1 MKKGAKIAIAI
12 ITPVVLA
19 STIVGTVLGI
29 KNSKE
34 NTTPANPDS
43 SVTTPAQPDQ
53 PNIPNVPEQPVQPD
67 QPNTPDQP
75 IVEKTEQE
83 YMQECKNKLTSKVTA
98 ALQAKYKLAEISN
111 VKLVKMNSLNGTAY
125 FTGIHTQSG
134 LARKYLY
141 TIETSL
147 GNIVDTKYKKLSDDL
162 NDFEIANI
170 DRKNCINGAW
180 NSYDLTPSYE
190 HSVSEELYNQLCEY
204 VLGKVGLD
212 DAEVLNATEFH
223 YVSGGMMGTILTVL
237 KDNKIYTI
245 EANAHSGGAGNQ
257 EEHID
262 RMLSSSTNEIK
273 IVSEEDFKEFFTE

>member
-83 YMQECKNKLTSKVTA
+83 YMQECKEKLKTTIV
-98 ALQAKYKLAEISN
+98 N
-111 VKLVKMNSLNGTAY
+111 
-125 FTGIHTQSG
+125 G
-134 LARKYLY
+134 LAQTGR
-141 TIETSL
+141 
-147 GNIVDTKYKKLSDDL
+147 L
-162 NDFEIANI
+162 NAKI
-170 DRKNCINGAW
+170 
-180 NSYDLTPSYE
+180 NSYRVNQLTGKVYINVSYE
-190 HSVSEELYNQLCEY
+190 DSYGDRYHYFMTYETNLGDISSLTYKQVSEKMEELQLTKRIESSILQEAVSEELYNQLCEY

-212 DAEVLNATEFH
+212 GAEVLNATKFTSRGEGYF
-223 YVSGGMMGTILTVL
+223 TNLTCYTN
-237 KDNKIYTI
+237 NKIYTVK
-245 EANAHSGGAGNQ
+245 ATVNSFGSQ
-257 EEHID
+257 EDHINKLMMEG
-262 RMLSSSTNEIK
+262 RTKEIK
-273 IVSEEDFKEFFTE
+273 ITSEEDFKEFFTE

>member
-34 NTTPANPDS
+34 NTTPSNPDS

-83 YMQECKNKLTSKVTA
+83 YMQECKEKLKTTIV
-98 ALQAKYKLAEISN
+98 N
-111 VKLVKMNSLNGTAY
+111 
-125 FTGIHTQSG
+125 G
-134 LARKYLY
+134 LAQTGRLNAKINSYRVNQLTGKVYINVSYEDKYGDKY
-141 TIETSL
+141 TEFMTYETNL
-147 GNIVDTKYKKLSDDL
+147 GNISSLTYKQVSEKMEELQLTKRVASSVLQK
-162 NDFEIANI
+162 A
-170 DRKNCINGAW
+170 
-180 NSYDLTPSYE
+180 
-190 HSVSEELYNQLCEY
+190 VSEELYNQLCEY

-212 DAEVLNATEFH
+212 GAEVLNATKFTNINR
-223 YVSGGMMGTILTVL
+223 MMGTILTVY
-237 KDNKIYTI
+237 KDNKVYSVQART
-245 EANAHSGGAGNQ
+245 HSAPGSN
-257 EEHID
+257 ESHINY
-262 RMLSSSTNEIK
+262 MLASSTNEIK
-273 IVSEEDFKEFFTE
+273 ITSEEDFKEFFTE

>member
-83 YMQECKNKLTSKVTA
+83 YMQECKKKIEEIALEKLQSTSKRGKFDNINILKTNKLNGIVYLTA
-98 ALQAKYKLAEISN
+98 DKTFGGGTDTIFYELNLGKNFENSTYEQSLKTLSSISAISDTVLYIQYMIKY
-111 VKLVKMNSLNGTAY
+111 
-125 FTGIHTQSG
+125 
-134 LARKYLY
+134 
-141 TIETSL
+141 
-147 GNIVDTKYKKLSDDL
+147 
-162 NDFEIANI
+162 
-170 DRKNCINGAW
+170 
-180 NSYDLTPSYE
+180 
-190 HSVSEELYNQLCEY
+190 SVSEELYNQLCEY

-212 DAEVLNATEFH
+212 GAEVLNATEFSTNKNRM
-223 YVSGGMMGTILTVL
+223 YETTLSVF
-237 KDNKIYTI
+237 KNNKIYQVSASVI
-245 EANAHSGGAGNQ
+245 SDGSQ
-257 EEHID
+257 EDHINKLMTEG
-262 RMLSSSTNEIK
+262 RTKEIK
-273 IVSEEDFKEFFTE
+273 IISEEDFKEFFTE

>member
-98 ALQAKYKLAEISN
+98 ALQAIYTYGETTD
-111 VKLVKMNSLNGTAY
+111 VKIVKVNSLTGTVYA
-125 FTGIHTQSG
+125 TGVYHFGEPIACFYELKTTLSG
-134 LARKYLY
+134 LDKLTYEEASKQFTNL
-141 TIETSL
+141 EFNSVKKSS
-147 GNIVDTKYKKLSDDL
+147 NIK
-162 NDFEIANI
+162 E
-170 DRKNCINGAW
+170 
-180 NSYDLTPSYE
+180 
-190 HSVSEELYNQLCEY
+190 SVSEELYNQLCEY

-212 DAEVLNATEFH
+212 GAEVLNATKFH
-223 YVSGGMMGTILTVL
+223 SVSGGMRGTNLTVL

-245 EANAHSGGAGNQ
+245 EANAHSGGLGRQ
-257 EEHID
+257 EEHINY
-262 RMLSSSTNEIK
+262 MLASSTNEIK

>member
-34 NTTPANPDS
+34 NTTPSNPDS

-83 YMQECKNKLTSKVTA
+83 YMQECKEKLKTTIV
-98 ALQAKYKLAEISN
+98 N
-111 VKLVKMNSLNGTAY
+111 
-125 FTGIHTQSG
+125 G
-134 LARKYLY
+134 LAQTGR
-141 TIETSL
+141 
-147 GNIVDTKYKKLSDDL
+147 L
-162 NDFEIANI
+162 NAKI
-170 DRKNCINGAW
+170 
-180 NSYDLTPSYE
+180 NSYRVNQLTGKVYINVSYE
-190 HSVSEELYNQLCEY
+190 DTYGDKYTEFMTYETNLGDISSLTYKQVSEKMEELQLTKRVASSVLQKAVSEELYNQLCEY

-212 DAEVLNATEFH
+212 GAEVLNATKFKVNDNSMYE
-223 YVSGGMMGTILTVL
+223 TVL
-237 KDNKIYTI
+237 SVFKNNKIYQVSASVI
-245 EANAHSGGAGNQ
+245 SYGSQ
-257 EEHID
+257 EDKIND
-262 RMLSSSTNEIK
+262 MLTEGTTKKIK
-273 IVSEEDFKEFFTE
+273 ITSEEDFKEFFTE

>member
-43 SVTTPAQPDQ
+43 SVTTPVQPDQ

-98 ALQAKYKLAEISN
+98 ALQAKYTYGETTD
-111 VKLVKMNSLNGTAY
+111 VKIVKVNSLTGTVYA
-125 FTGIHTQSG
+125 TGVYHFGEPIACFYELKTTLSG
-134 LARKYLY
+134 LDKLTYEEASKQFTNLEFNSVKKSS
-141 TIETSL
+141 TIKE
-147 GNIVDTKYKKLSDDL
+147 
-162 NDFEIANI
+162 
-170 DRKNCINGAW
+170 
-180 NSYDLTPSYE
+180 
-190 HSVSEELYNQLCEY
+190 SVSEELYNQLCEY

-212 DAEVLNATEFH
+212 GAEVLNATEFKANNNSMNETTLS
-223 YVSGGMMGTILTVL
+223 VF
-237 KDNKIYTI
+237 KNNKIYQVSASVISYGSQEDHINKLMI
-245 EANAHSGGAGNQ
+245 EG
-257 EEHID
+257 
-262 RMLSSSTNEIK
+262 RTKEIK

>member
-98 ALQAKYKLAEISN
+98 ALQATYTYGETTD
-111 VKLVKMNSLNGTAY
+111 VKIVKVNSLTGTVYA
-125 FTGIHTQSG
+125 TGVYHFGEPTTCFYELKTTLSG
-134 LARKYLY
+134 LDKLTYEEASKQFTNLEFNSVKKSY
-141 TIETSL
+141 
-147 GNIVDTKYKKLSDDL
+147 NIK
-162 NDFEIANI
+162 E
-170 DRKNCINGAW
+170 
-180 NSYDLTPSYE
+180 
-190 HSVSEELYNQLCEY
+190 SVSEELYNQLCEY

-212 DAEVLNATEFH
+212 GAEVLNATKF
-223 YVSGGMMGTILTVL
+223 SNINRMMGTILTVY
-237 KDNKIYTI
+237 KDNKVYSV
-245 EANAHSGGAGNQ
+245 EARTQSAPGSNEN
-257 EEHID
+257 HINY
-262 RMLSSSTNEIK
+262 MLSSSTNEIK
-273 IVSEEDFKEFFTE
+273 IISEEDFKEFFTE

>member
-1 MKKGAKIAIAI
+1 
-12 ITPVVLA
+12 
-19 STIVGTVLGI
+19 
-29 KNSKE
+29 
-34 NTTPANPDS
+34 
-43 SVTTPAQPDQ
+43 
-53 PNIPNVPEQPVQPD
+53 
-67 QPNTPDQP
+67 
-75 IVEKTEQE
+75 
-83 YMQECKNKLTSKVTA
+83 MQECKNKLTSKVTA

-180 NSYDLTPSYE
+180 NRYDLTPSYE

-212 DAEVLNATEFH
+212 GAEVLNATEFKVNDNSMH
-223 YVSGGMMGTILTVL
+223 ETVL
-237 KDNKIYTI
+237 SVFKNNKIYQVSASVI
-245 EANAHSGGAGNQ
+245 SYGSQ
-257 EEHID
+257 EDKIND
-262 RMLSSSTNEIK
+262 MLTEGTTKKIK
-273 IVSEEDFKEFFTE
+273 ITSEEDFKEFFTE

>member
-34 NTTPANPDS
+34 KTTPANPGS

-53 PNIPNVPEQPVQPD
+53 PDVPNVPEQPVQPD

-83 YMQECKNKLTSKVTA
+83 YMQECKKKIEEIALEKLQSTTKRGTFDNIKILKTNKLNGKVYLTA
-98 ALQAKYKLAEISN
+98 DRN
-111 VKLVKMNSLNGTAY
+111 
-125 FTGIHTQSG
+125 
-134 LARKYLY
+134 
-141 TIETSL
+141 L
-147 GNIVDTKYKKLSDDL
+147 GGNVDTLFYELNLGKNFENSTYEQSLKTLSSISAISDTVLYRQYMIKD
-162 NDFEIANI
+162 
-170 DRKNCINGAW
+170 
-180 NSYDLTPSYE
+180 
-190 HSVSEELYNQLCEY
+190 SVSEELYNQLCEY

-212 DAEVLNATEFH
+212 GAEVLNATEFAPT
-223 YVSGGMMGTILTVL
+223 SGGMQGTTLTVL

-245 EANAHSGGAGNQ
+245 EASAHSGLGRQ
-257 EEHID
+257 EDHINY
-262 RMLSSSTNEIK
+262 MLASSTNEIK
-273 IVSEEDFKEFFTE
+273 IISEEDFKEFFTE

>member
-53 PNIPNVPEQPVQPD
+53 PNIPNVPEQPAQPD

-83 YMQECKNKLTSKVTA
+83 YMQECKEKLKTTIV
-98 ALQAKYKLAEISN
+98 N
-111 VKLVKMNSLNGTAY
+111 
-125 FTGIHTQSG
+125 G
-134 LARKYLY
+134 LAQTGR
-141 TIETSL
+141 
-147 GNIVDTKYKKLSDDL
+147 L
-162 NDFEIANI
+162 NAKI
-170 DRKNCINGAW
+170 
-180 NSYDLTPSYE
+180 NSYRVNQLTGKVYINVSYE
-190 HSVSEELYNQLCEY
+190 DSYGDRYIEFMTYETNLGDISSLTYKQVSEKMEELQLTNRIASSVLQEAVSEELYNQLCEY

-212 DAEVLNATEFH
+212 GAEVLNATKFKVNDNSMYE
-223 YVSGGMMGTILTVL
+223 TVL
-237 KDNKIYTI
+237 SVFKNNKIYQVSASVI
-245 EANAHSGGAGNQ
+245 SYGSQ
-257 EEHID
+257 EDKIND
-262 RMLSSSTNEIK
+262 MLTEGTTKKIK
-273 IVSEEDFKEFFTE
+273 ITSEEDFKEFFTE

>member
-34 NTTPANPDS
+34 KTTPSNPGS

-53 PNIPNVPEQPVQPD
+53 PNVPNVPEQPVQPD

-98 ALQAKYKLAEISN
+98 ALQAIYTYGETTD
-111 VKLVKMNSLNGTAY
+111 VKIVKVNSLTGTVYA
-125 FTGIHTQSG
+125 TGVYHFGEPIACFYELKTTLSG
-134 LARKYLY
+134 LDKLTYEEASKQFTNLEFNSVKKSY
-141 TIETSL
+141 
-147 GNIVDTKYKKLSDDL
+147 NIK
-162 NDFEIANI
+162 E
-170 DRKNCINGAW
+170 
-180 NSYDLTPSYE
+180 
-190 HSVSEELYNQLCEY
+190 SVSEELYNQLCEY

-212 DAEVLNATEFH
+212 GAEVLNATKFTNINR
-223 YVSGGMMGTILTVL
+223 MMGTILTVY
-237 KDNKIYTI
+237 KDNKVYSV
-245 EANAHSGGAGNQ
+245 EARTQSAPGSNEN
-257 EEHID
+257 HINY
-262 RMLSSSTNEIK
+262 MLSSSTNEIK
-273 IVSEEDFKEFFTE
+273 IISEEDFKEFFTE

>member
-53 PNIPNVPEQPVQPD
+53 PNIPNVPEQPAQPD

-83 YMQECKNKLTSKVTA
+83 YMQECKEKLKTTIV
-98 ALQAKYKLAEISN
+98 N
-111 VKLVKMNSLNGTAY
+111 
-125 FTGIHTQSG
+125 G
-134 LARKYLY
+134 LAQTGR
-141 TIETSL
+141 
-147 GNIVDTKYKKLSDDL
+147 L
-162 NDFEIANI
+162 NAKI
-170 DRKNCINGAW
+170 
-180 NSYDLTPSYE
+180 NSYRVNQLTGKVYINVSYE
-190 HSVSEELYNQLCEY
+190 DTYGDKYTEFMTYETNLGDISSLTYKQVSEKMEELQLTKRVASSVLQKAVSEELYNQLCEY

-212 DAEVLNATEFH
+212 GAEVLNATKFASQHEGYYTNLICIQDNRIYNVYANVNSFG
-223 YVSGGMMGTILTVL
+223 SQ
-237 KDNKIYTI
+237 KD
-245 EANAHSGGAGNQ
+245 
-257 EEHID
+257 HINNLMTEG
-262 RMLSSSTNEIK
+262 RTKEIK
-273 IVSEEDFKEFFTE
+273 IISEEDFKEFFTE

>member
-34 NTTPANPDS
+34 NTTPANPGS

-53 PNIPNVPEQPVQPD
+53 PDVPNVPEQPVQPD

-83 YMQECKNKLTSKVTA
+83 YMQECKAILTKRVSDKLQETYTYGETTNVKIVKVNSLTGTVYA
-98 ALQAKYKLAEISN
+98 TGIYHFGTPVNSFYKLETGLFDLHKVSYSSILELLKSFE
-111 VKLVKMNSLNGTAY
+111 
-125 FTGIHTQSG
+125 FTSVNRFTNI
-134 LARKYLY
+134 KY
-141 TIETSL
+141 
-147 GNIVDTKYKKLSDDL
+147 
-162 NDFEIANI
+162 
-170 DRKNCINGAW
+170 
-180 NSYDLTPSYE
+180 
-190 HSVSEELYNQLCEY
+190 SVSEELYNQLCEY

-212 DAEVLNATEFH
+212 GAEVLNATEFTNINR
-223 YVSGGMMGTILTVL
+223 MMGTVLTVN
-237 KDNKIYTI
+237 KAGKIYSVQARTQSAPGSN
-245 EANAHSGGAGNQ
+245 ES
-257 EEHID
+257 HINY
-262 RMLSSSTNEIK
+262 MLASSTNEIK

>member
-19 STIVGTVLGI
+19 CTIVGTVLGI

-98 ALQAKYKLAEISN
+98 ALQATYTYGETTD
-111 VKLVKMNSLNGTAY
+111 VKIVKVNSLTGTVYA
-125 FTGIHTQSG
+125 TGVYHFGEPTTCFYELKTTLSG
-134 LARKYLY
+134 LDKLTYEEASKQFTNLEFNSVKKSY
-141 TIETSL
+141 
-147 GNIVDTKYKKLSDDL
+147 NIK
-162 NDFEIANI
+162 E
-170 DRKNCINGAW
+170 
-180 NSYDLTPSYE
+180 
-190 HSVSEELYNQLCEY
+190 SVSEELYNQLCEY

-212 DAEVLNATEFH
+212 GAEVLNATVFKVNDNSMYE
-223 YVSGGMMGTILTVL
+223 TVL
-237 KDNKIYTI
+237 SVFKNNKIYQVSASVI
-245 EANAHSGGAGNQ
+245 SYGSQ
-257 EEHID
+257 EDKIND
-262 RMLSSSTNEIK
+262 MLTEGTTKEIK
-273 IVSEEDFKEFFTE
+273 ITSEEDFKEFFTE

>member
-83 YMQECKNKLTSKVTA
+83 YMQECKEKLKTTIV
-98 ALQAKYKLAEISN
+98 N
-111 VKLVKMNSLNGTAY
+111 
-125 FTGIHTQSG
+125 G
-134 LARKYLY
+134 LAQTGR
-141 TIETSL
+141 
-147 GNIVDTKYKKLSDDL
+147 L
-162 NDFEIANI
+162 NAKI
-170 DRKNCINGAW
+170 
-180 NSYDLTPSYE
+180 NSYRVNQLTGKVYINVSYE
-190 HSVSEELYNQLCEY
+190 DTYGDKYTEFMTYETNLGDISSLTYKQVSEKMEELQLTKRVASSVLQKAVSEELYNQLCEY

-212 DAEVLNATEFH
+212 GAEVLNATEF
-223 YVSGGMMGTILTVL
+223 SNINRMMGTILTVY
-237 KDNKIYTI
+237 KDNKVYSV
-245 EANAHSGGAGNQ
+245 EARTHSAPGSN
-257 EEHID
+257 ENHINY
-262 RMLSSSTNEIK
+262 MLSSSTNEIK
-273 IVSEEDFKEFFTE
+273 IISEEDFKEFFTE

>member
-83 YMQECKNKLTSKVTA
+83 YMQECKKKIEEIALEKLQSTSKRGKFDNINILKTNKLNGIVYLTA
-98 ALQAKYKLAEISN
+98 DKTFGGGTDTIFYELNLGKNFENSTYEQSLKILNSISSVSGTELITQTVLQKA
-111 VKLVKMNSLNGTAY
+111 
-125 FTGIHTQSG
+125 
-134 LARKYLY
+134 
-141 TIETSL
+141 
-147 GNIVDTKYKKLSDDL
+147 
-162 NDFEIANI
+162 
-170 DRKNCINGAW
+170 
-180 NSYDLTPSYE
+180 
-190 HSVSEELYNQLCEY
+190 VSEELYNQLCEY

-212 DAEVLNATEFH
+212 GAEVLNATEFKVNNH
-223 YVSGGMMGTILTVL
+223 SMYETVL
-237 KDNKIYTI
+237 SVLKNNKIYQVSASVI
-245 EANAHSGGAGNQ
+245 SDGSQ
-257 EEHID
+257 EDHINKLMTEG
-262 RMLSSSTNEIK
+262 RTKEIK
-273 IVSEEDFKEFFTE
+273 ITSEEDFKEFFTE

>member
-53 PNIPNVPEQPVQPD
+53 PNIPNVPEQPIQPD

-83 YMQECKNKLTSKVTA
+83 YMQECKEKLKTTIENYVLNYMGRGSVKCNTYKLNELDGKIYTSIDYTYRNNTVTYFYTMNTNLNDLNKSTYEETSK
-98 ALQAKYKLAEISN
+98 
-111 VKLVKMNSLNGTAY
+111 SLES
-125 FTGIHTQSG
+125 I
-134 LARKYLY
+134 
-141 TIETSL
+141 
-147 GNIVDTKYKKLSDDL
+147 KLSSIIQ
-162 NDFEIANI
+162 FSNI
-170 DRKNCINGAW
+170 KN
-180 NSYDLTPSYE
+180 
-190 HSVSEELYNQLCEY
+190 SVSEELYNQLCEY

-212 DAEVLNATEFH
+212 GAEVLNATEFTNINR
-223 YVSGGMMGTILTVL
+223 MMGTILTVY
-237 KDNKIYTI
+237 KDNKVYSV
-245 EANAHSGGAGNQ
+245 EARTQSAPGSNEN
-257 EEHID
+257 HINY
-262 RMLSSSTNEIK
+262 MLASSTNEIK
-273 IVSEEDFKEFFTE
+273 IISEEDFKEFFTV

>member
-83 YMQECKNKLTSKVTA
+83 YMQECKEKLKTTIV
-98 ALQAKYKLAEISN
+98 N
-111 VKLVKMNSLNGTAY
+111 
-125 FTGIHTQSG
+125 G
-134 LARKYLY
+134 LAQTGR
-141 TIETSL
+141 
-147 GNIVDTKYKKLSDDL
+147 L
-162 NDFEIANI
+162 NAKI
-170 DRKNCINGAW
+170 
-180 NSYDLTPSYE
+180 NSYRVNQLTGKVYINVSYE
-190 HSVSEELYNQLCEY
+190 DSYGDRYIEFMTYETNLGDISSLTYKQVSEKMEELQLTKRVASSVLQKAVSEELYNQLCEY

-212 DAEVLNATEFH
+212 GAEVLNATKFSTNIKAMYETTLSVF
-223 YVSGGMMGTILTVL
+223 
-237 KDNKIYTI
+237 KNNKIYQVSASVI
-245 EANAHSGGAGNQ
+245 SSGSQ
-257 EEHID
+257 KDHINKLMTEG
-262 RMLSSSTNEIK
+262 RTKEIK
-273 IVSEEDFKEFFTE
+273 IISEEDFKEFFTE

>member
-43 SVTTPAQPDQ
+43 SVTTPAQPDK

-83 YMQECKNKLTSKVTA
+83 YMQECKEKLKTTIV
-98 ALQAKYKLAEISN
+98 N
-111 VKLVKMNSLNGTAY
+111 
-125 FTGIHTQSG
+125 G
-134 LARKYLY
+134 LAQTGR
-141 TIETSL
+141 
-147 GNIVDTKYKKLSDDL
+147 L
-162 NDFEIANI
+162 NAKI
-170 DRKNCINGAW
+170 
-180 NSYDLTPSYE
+180 NSYRVNQLTGKVYINVSYE
-190 HSVSEELYNQLCEY
+190 DTYGDKYTEFMTYETNLGDISSLTYKQVSEKMEELQLTKRVASSVLQKAVSEELYNQLCEY

-212 DAEVLNATEFH
+212 GAEVLNATKFTSQLEG
-223 YVSGGMMGTILTVL
+223 YYTNLICIQG
-237 KDNKIYTI
+237 NRIYNVY
-245 EANAHSGGAGNQ
+245 ANVNSFGSQ
-257 EEHID
+257 EDHINNL
-262 RMLSSSTNEIK
+262 MTEGITKEIK
-273 IVSEEDFKEFFTE
+273 IISEEDFKEFFTE

>member
-53 PNIPNVPEQPVQPD
+53 PNVPNVPEQPVQPD

-83 YMQECKNKLTSKVTA
+83 YMQECKKKIEEIALEKLQSTSKRGKFDNINILKTNKLNGIVYLTA
-98 ALQAKYKLAEISN
+98 DKTFGGGTDTIFYELNLGKNFENSTYEQSLKTLSSISAISDTVLYIQYMIKY
-111 VKLVKMNSLNGTAY
+111 
-125 FTGIHTQSG
+125 
-134 LARKYLY
+134 
-141 TIETSL
+141 
-147 GNIVDTKYKKLSDDL
+147 
-162 NDFEIANI
+162 
-170 DRKNCINGAW
+170 
-180 NSYDLTPSYE
+180 
-190 HSVSEELYNQLCEY
+190 SVSEELYNQLCEY

-212 DAEVLNATEFH
+212 GAEVLNATEFTNINR
-223 YVSGGMMGTILTVL
+223 MMGTILTVY
-237 KDNKIYTI
+237 KDNNVYSV
-245 EANAHSGGAGNQ
+245 EARTQSAPGSNEN
-257 EEHID
+257 HINY
-262 RMLSSSTNEIK
+262 MLSSSTNEIK
-273 IVSEEDFKEFFTE
+273 ITSEEDFKEFFTE

>member
-162 NDFEIANI
+162 NDFEITNI
-170 DRKNCINGAW
+170 DRKSNIK
-180 NSYDLTPSYE
+180 D
-190 HSVSEELYNQLCEY
+190 SVSEELYNQLCEY

-212 DAEVLNATEFH
+212 GAEVLNATEFTNINR
-223 YVSGGMMGTILTVL
+223 MMGTVLTVN
-237 KDNKIYTI
+237 KAGKIYSVQARTQSAPGSN
-245 EANAHSGGAGNQ
+245 ES
-257 EEHID
+257 HINY
-262 RMLSSSTNEIK
+262 MLASSTNEIK
-273 IVSEEDFKEFFTE
+273 IISEEDFKEFFAE

>member
-34 NTTPANPDS
+34 KTTPSNPGS

-53 PNIPNVPEQPVQPD
+53 PDVPNVPEQPVQPD

-98 ALQAKYKLAEISN
+98 ALQAKYTYGETTD
-111 VKLVKMNSLNGTAY
+111 VKIVKVNSLTGTVYA
-125 FTGIHTQSG
+125 TGVYHMGEPTTCFYELKTTLSG
-134 LARKYLY
+134 LDKLTYEEASKQFTNL
-141 TIETSL
+141 EFNSVKKSS
-147 GNIVDTKYKKLSDDL
+147 NIK
-162 NDFEIANI
+162 E
-170 DRKNCINGAW
+170 
-180 NSYDLTPSYE
+180 
-190 HSVSEELYNQLCEY
+190 SVSEELYNQLCEY

-212 DAEVLNATEFH
+212 GAEVLNATEFTNINR
-223 YVSGGMMGTILTVL
+223 MMGTVLTV
-237 KDNKIYTI
+237 NK
-245 EANAHSGGAGNQ
+245 AGKIFLVQARTQSAPGSN
-257 EEHID
+257 ESHINY
-262 RMLSSSTNEIK
+262 MLASSTNEIK
-273 IVSEEDFKEFFTE
+273 IISEEDFKEFFTE

>member
-83 YMQECKNKLTSKVTA
+83 YMQECKEKLKTTIV
-98 ALQAKYKLAEISN
+98 N
-111 VKLVKMNSLNGTAY
+111 
-125 FTGIHTQSG
+125 G
-134 LARKYLY
+134 LAQTGR
-141 TIETSL
+141 
-147 GNIVDTKYKKLSDDL
+147 L
-162 NDFEIANI
+162 NA
-170 DRKNCINGAW
+170 KINFYRV
-180 NSYDLTPSYE
+180 NQLTGKVYINVSYE
-190 HSVSEELYNQLCEY
+190 SRYGDKYTEFMTYETNLGDISSLTYKQVSEKMEELQLTKRVASSVLQKAVSEELYNQLCEY

-212 DAEVLNATEFH
+212 GAEVLNATKFSTNKNRMYETTLSVF
-223 YVSGGMMGTILTVL
+223 
-237 KDNKIYTI
+237 KNNKIYQVSASVISDGSQEDHINKLMI
-245 EANAHSGGAGNQ
+245 EG
-257 EEHID
+257 
-262 RMLSSSTNEIK
+262 RTKEIK

>member
-83 YMQECKNKLTSKVTA
+83 YMQECKEKLKTTIENYVLNYMGRGSVKCNTYKLNELDGKIYTSIDYTYRNNTVTYFYTMNTNLNDLNKSTYEETSK
-98 ALQAKYKLAEISN
+98 
-111 VKLVKMNSLNGTAY
+111 SLES
-125 FTGIHTQSG
+125 I
-134 LARKYLY
+134 
-141 TIETSL
+141 
-147 GNIVDTKYKKLSDDL
+147 KLSSIIQ
-162 NDFEIANI
+162 FSNI
-170 DRKNCINGAW
+170 KN
-180 NSYDLTPSYE
+180 
-190 HSVSEELYNQLCEY
+190 SVSEELYNQLCEY

-212 DAEVLNATEFH
+212 GTEVLNATVFTADNKG
-223 YVSGGMMGTILTVL
+223 YTSNLTCF
-237 KDNKIYTI
+237 KDNKIYTVK
-245 EANAHSGGAGNQ
+245 ANVISFGSQ
-257 EEHID
+257 EDHINILMTEG
-262 RMLSSSTNEIK
+262 RTKEIK

>member
-34 NTTPANPDS
+34 KTTPSNPGS

-53 PNIPNVPEQPVQPD
+53 PDVPNVPEQPVQPD

-83 YMQECKNKLTSKVTA
+83 YMQECKEKLTSKVTA

-125 FTGIHTQSG
+125 FTGIHTQRG

-170 DRKNCINGAW
+170 DRKSNIK
-180 NSYDLTPSYE
+180 D
-190 HSVSEELYNQLCEY
+190 SVSEELYNQLCEY

-212 DAEVLNATEFH
+212 GAEVLNATEFSTNKNRM
-223 YVSGGMMGTILTVL
+223 YETTLSVF
-237 KDNKIYTI
+237 KNNKIYQVSASVI
-245 EANAHSGGAGNQ
+245 SDGSQ
-257 EEHID
+257 EDHINKLMTEG
-262 RMLSSSTNEIK
+262 RTKEIK
-273 IVSEEDFKEFFTE
+273 IISEEDFKEFFTE

>member
-34 NTTPANPDS
+34 NTTPANPDT

-83 YMQECKNKLTSKVTA
+83 YMQECKKKIEEIALKKLQSTTKLGKFDNINILKTNKLNGIVYLTA
-98 ALQAKYKLAEISN
+98 DKTFGGGTDTFFYE
-111 VKLVKMNSLNGTAY
+111 LN
-125 FTGIHTQSG
+125 
-134 LARKYLY
+134 
-141 TIETSL
+141 L
-147 GNIVDTKYKKLSDDL
+147 GNIFENSTYEQSLKTLSSISAISDTVLSSQRM
-162 NDFEIANI
+162 I
-170 DRKNCINGAW
+170 KN
-180 NSYDLTPSYE
+180 
-190 HSVSEELYNQLCEY
+190 SVSEELYNQLCEY

-212 DAEVLNATEFH
+212 GAEVLNATEFASQLEG
-223 YVSGGMMGTILTVL
+223 YYTNLICIQDNRIYNVYANVNSFGSQ
-237 KDNKIYTI
+237 KD
-245 EANAHSGGAGNQ
+245 
-257 EEHID
+257 HINNL
-262 RMLSSSTNEIK
+262 MTEGITKEIK
-273 IVSEEDFKEFFTE
+273 ITSEENFKEFFTE

>member
-83 YMQECKNKLTSKVTA
+83 YMQECKEKLKTTIV
-98 ALQAKYKLAEISN
+98 N
-111 VKLVKMNSLNGTAY
+111 
-125 FTGIHTQSG
+125 G
-134 LARKYLY
+134 LAQTGR
-141 TIETSL
+141 
-147 GNIVDTKYKKLSDDL
+147 L
-162 NDFEIANI
+162 NAKI
-170 DRKNCINGAW
+170 
-180 NSYDLTPSYE
+180 NSYRVNQLTGKVYINVSYE
-190 HSVSEELYNQLCEY
+190 DTYGDKYTEFMTYETNLGDISSLTYKQVSEKMEELQLTKRVASSVLQKAVSEELYNQLCEY

-212 DAEVLNATEFH
+212 GAEVLNATKFKVNDNSMYE
-223 YVSGGMMGTILTVL
+223 TVL
-237 KDNKIYTI
+237 SVFKNNKIYQVSASVISDGSQEDHINKLMI
-245 EANAHSGGAGNQ
+245 EG
-257 EEHID
+257 
-262 RMLSSSTNEIK
+262 RTKEIK
-273 IVSEEDFKEFFTE
+273 IISEEDFKELFTE

>member
-98 ALQAKYKLAEISN
+98 ALQAIYTYGETTD
-111 VKLVKMNSLNGTAY
+111 VKIVKVNSLTGTVYA
-125 FTGIHTQSG
+125 TGVYHFGEPIACFYELKTTLSG
-134 LARKYLY
+134 LDKLTYEEASKQFTNLEFNSVKKSY
-141 TIETSL
+141 
-147 GNIVDTKYKKLSDDL
+147 NIK
-162 NDFEIANI
+162 E
-170 DRKNCINGAW
+170 
-180 NSYDLTPSYE
+180 
-190 HSVSEELYNQLCEY
+190 SVSEELYNQLCEY

-212 DAEVLNATEFH
+212 GAEVLNATKFTNINR
-223 YVSGGMMGTILTVL
+223 MMGTILTVY
-237 KDNKIYTI
+237 KDNKVYSV
-245 EANAHSGGAGNQ
+245 EARTQSAPGSNEN
-257 EEHID
+257 HINY
-262 RMLSSSTNEIK
+262 MLSSSTNEIK
-273 IVSEEDFKEFFTE
+273 IISEEDFKEFFTE

>member
-83 YMQECKNKLTSKVTA
+83 YMQECKEKLKTTIV
-98 ALQAKYKLAEISN
+98 N
-111 VKLVKMNSLNGTAY
+111 
-125 FTGIHTQSG
+125 G
-134 LARKYLY
+134 LAQTGR
-141 TIETSL
+141 
-147 GNIVDTKYKKLSDDL
+147 L
-162 NDFEIANI
+162 NAKI
-170 DRKNCINGAW
+170 
-180 NSYDLTPSYE
+180 NSYRVNQLTGKVYINVSYE
-190 HSVSEELYNQLCEY
+190 DTYGDKYTEFMTYETNLGDISSLTYKQVSEKMEELQLTKRVASSVLQKAVSEELYNQLCEY

-212 DAEVLNATEFH
+212 GADVLNATKFKVNNYSMYE
-223 YVSGGMMGTILTVL
+223 TVL
-237 KDNKIYTI
+237 SVFKNNKIYQVSASVISDGSQEDHINKLMI
-245 EANAHSGGAGNQ
+245 EG
-257 EEHID
+257 
-262 RMLSSSTNEIK
+262 RTKEIK

>member
-75 IVEKTEQE
+75 IVKKTEQE
-83 YMQECKNKLTSKVTA
+83 YMQECKEKLKTTIV
-98 ALQAKYKLAEISN
+98 N
-111 VKLVKMNSLNGTAY
+111 
-125 FTGIHTQSG
+125 G
-134 LARKYLY
+134 LAQTGR
-141 TIETSL
+141 
-147 GNIVDTKYKKLSDDL
+147 L
-162 NDFEIANI
+162 NAKI
-170 DRKNCINGAW
+170 
-180 NSYDLTPSYE
+180 NSYRVNQLTGKVYINVSYE
-190 HSVSEELYNQLCEY
+190 DTYGDKYTEFMTYETNLGDISSLTYKQVSEKMEELQLTKRVASSVLQKAVSEELYNQPCEY

-212 DAEVLNATEFH
+212 GADVLNATKFSTNKNRMYETTLSVF
-223 YVSGGMMGTILTVL
+223 
-237 KDNKIYTI
+237 KNNKIYQVSASVISNGSQEDHINKLMI
-245 EANAHSGGAGNQ
+245 EG
-257 EEHID
+257 
-262 RMLSSSTNEIK
+262 RTKEIK

>member
-83 YMQECKNKLTSKVTA
+83 YMQECKKKIEEIALEKLQSTSKRGKFDNINILKTNKLNGKVYLTADRILTST
-98 ALQAKYKLAEISN
+98 
-111 VKLVKMNSLNGTAY
+111 
-125 FTGIHTQSG
+125 
-134 LARKYLY
+134 
-141 TIETSL
+141 
-147 GNIVDTKYKKLSDDL
+147 TKYFYELDL
-162 NDFEIANI
+162 GKNFE
-170 DRKNCINGAW
+170 
-180 NSYDLTPSYE
+180 NSTYE
-190 HSVSEELYNQLCEY
+190 QSLKILNSISSVSGTELITQTVLQKAVSEELYNQLCEY

-212 DAEVLNATEFH
+212 GAEVLNATKFH
-223 YVSGGMMGTILTVL
+223 SVLGGSGMRGTNLTVL
-237 KDNKIYTI
+237 KDNKICTI

-257 EEHID
+257 EDHINY
-262 RMLSSSTNEIK
+262 MLASSTNEIK
-273 IVSEEDFKEFFTE
+273 IISEEDFKEFFTE